1 MPEVATLRAAV
12 QRWVERAEADARV
25 KACWLEGPT
34 PRAIREFDGPVDLHV
49 GVEDP
54 DFDAFVDELEPFLA
68 AGAPVRSH
76 ADGPAPP
83 EAWATV
89 ATLDG
94 VGAVTCTLERMS
106 LVAKRPRAAVQP
118 LFDRSGH
125 LRHVLDYSG
134 ARQAAPRATGAPGG
148 HAMEP
153 PPPAAPAKPP
163 RTPRLDDA
171 AIATGLGTLPD
182 WHRDQNELL
191 ASFEMPSFLAGV
203 ALVGQVALAAEKAR
217 HHPDILVRWRTVSFS
232 LSSHDAGGITQRDL
246 DLAGTIAAVAE
257 RVRAGG
263 RTPAKAAKPAKPAKR
278 AGRKKTKPA
287 RPAKPAGRRK

>member
-1 MPEVATLRAAV
+1 MPDLPTMRAAV

-25 KACWLEGPT
+25 KACWLEGASPQ
-34 PRAIREFDGPVDLHV
+34 AIRAFDGPVDLHV

-54 DFDAFVDELEPFLA
+54 DFESFVDELEAFLS
-68 AGAPVRSH
+68 AGAPVRQH

-83 EAWATV
+83 DAWATV

-106 LVAKRPRAAVQP
+106 LVAKRPRVAVQP

-134 ARQAAPRATGAPGG
+134 ARRAAPRAAGAPGG
-148 HAMEP
+148 RAMDS
-153 PPPAAPAKPP
+153 KPP

-171 AIATGLGTLPD
+171 AIAAGLGTLPD
-182 WHRDQNELL
+182 WHRERDELL
-191 ASFEMPSFLAGV
+191 ASYEMPSFLAGV
-203 ALVGQVALAAEKAR
+203 TLVGEVALAAERAK
-217 HHPDILVRWRTVSFS
+217 HHPDMLVRWRTVSFS
-232 LSSHDAGGITQRDL
+232 LTSHDAGGISQRDL
-246 DLAGTIAAVAE
+246 DLAAAIATLAE

-263 RTPAKAAKPAKPAKR
+263 GAPAKPAKSAKPAKRAATKKKAAKPAKR
-278 AGRKKTKPA
+278 A
-287 RPAKPAGRRK
+287 AGRRK